1 MVGGWRSL
9 KDLYSA
15 VAVLDFYFPG
25 TFQAH
30 FKNNLRLHSEK
41 KEQNKKQAGA
51 ELGQAQLQLSLN

>member
-1 MVGGWRSL
+1 M

-30 FKNNLRLHSEK
+30 FKNNLRLHREK
-41 KEQNKKQAGA
+41 RNKIRNK
-51 ELGQAQLQLSLN
+51 LGLSWAKLSFSLASIKLSLD